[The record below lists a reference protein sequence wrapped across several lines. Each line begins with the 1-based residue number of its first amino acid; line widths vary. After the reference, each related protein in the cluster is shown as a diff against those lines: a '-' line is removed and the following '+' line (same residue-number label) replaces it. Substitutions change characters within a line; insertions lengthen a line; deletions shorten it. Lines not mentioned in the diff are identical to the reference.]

1 MATKK
6 ITMQQKTAS
15 GYDILHPATVIE
27 QVSGLSE
34 ALAAKL
40 TKAFN
45 DLTAKGSPVGAD
57 LLAINDSADNN
68 APKKITLQQIL
79 DLVQDSHNKGW
90 YATKN
95 ALESAHPTGTNGD
108 WAIVGATDSVWVW
121 DGDSSKWV
129 DSDQKG
135 QVTSVNG
142 QTGAVT
148 INIPTVNDAQLTIK
162 RNGTNVA
169 TFTANQSTAAEAD
182 IAVVE
187 IAVQAAQPSNQKTGD
202 FWYQVNS

>member
-1 MATKK
+1 M
-6 ITMQQKTAS
+6 
-15 GYDILHPATVIE
+15 
-27 QVSGLSE
+27 SE

>member
-6 ITMQQKTAS
+6 ITIQQKTAN

-27 QVSGLSE
+27 QVSGLSD

-40 TKAFN
+40 VKAFN
-45 DLTAKGSPVGAD
+45 ELTAKSSPVGAD
-57 LLAINDSADNN
+57 LLAINDSADSN
-68 APKKITLQQIL
+68 APKKITLQQLL
-79 DLVQDSHNKGW
+79 DFVQDSHNKGW
-90 YATKN
+90 YATEN
-95 ALESAHPTGTNGD
+95 ALKTAHATGTDGD
-108 WAIVGATDSVWVW
+108 WAIVGATDSIWVW
-121 DGDSSKWV
+121 DSDTNKWV

-162 RNGTNVA
+162 RNGTSVG
-169 TFTANQSTAAEAD
+169 TFTANQSTAAEVN

-187 IAVQAAQPSNQKTGD
+187 IEVSSSQPASQKTGD